1 MGYNPQGHQ
10 ELDVTEHTRAVQ
22 GLPVKP
28 KQVQNEYVL
37 SKMLS
42 LSENLISLKS
52 RLLKYWERSD
62 SVLVNFGD
70 R

>member
-10 ELDVTEHTRAVQ
+10 ELDVTEHTHAVQ

-28 KQVQNEYVL
+28 KEVQNEYVL

-52 RLLKYWERSD
+52 RLSKYWERPD